1 MQPETIGGR
10 YRIQR
15 IIGRGGMGSVYLADD
30 ETLGREVAVKQVGL
44 LPGETT
50 PDSARALREARST
63 AALSHRNVVTVYDV
77 IDEAGSMWLVMEHVP
92 SRSLAQ
98 IINDDG
104 PLDPHEVARIGAQVA
119 AGLAAAH
126 GAGIV
131 HRDVKP
137 GNILVRADGVAKIS
151 DFGIARPDG
160 DPALTQ
166 TNLFVGT
173 PSYLSPEAARGDTP
187 TAASDVWSLGATL
200 YAAVE
205 GAPPYETSANHLAVL
220 NRIIEQ
226 DPAPPTRAGAL
237 APALSR
243 MLDRDPGSRWSMTD
257 AAHALERLSEA
268 GATRTIAATRSEQ
281 QDHGS
286 RDRAGVA
293 AGAVGAG
300 AAAGAGAAG
309 AATAA
314 AARPRTESRPSAPP
328 PQEPDERDGSRR
340 LGPVLIGLL
349 ALVLAVG
356 AALLFL
362 DRDDATESPAAD
374 TSSSPSASE
383 EPTAEQTEDQD
394 SAQDSEQGGH
404 QAEET
409 QEPEPSPEPSSSPP
423 APDEDAEAFVQ
434 RYYDTVPED
443 TETGWSM
450 LGPDARAS
458 VGRDSYEGWWD
469 TVEDVQVDEIQ
480 TAGSGD
486 SAEVALT
493 YTMKDGRVESER
505 RRLDLLSSENGWL
518 INGDERI

>member
-15 IIGRGGMGSVYLADD
+15 IIGRGGMGAVYLADD

-44 LPGETT
+44 LPGETV

-77 IDEAGSMWLVMEHVP
+77 IEEEGSIWLVMEHVP

-173 PSYLSPEAARGDTP
+173 PTYLSPEAARGDTP

-226 DPAPPTRAGAL
+226 DPTPPTRAGAL

-243 MLDRDPGSRWSMTD
+243 MLDRDPGSRWSMSD
-257 AAHALERLSEA
+257 AAHALERLSDD
-268 GATRTIAATRSEQ
+268 GATRTIAATRGE
-281 QDHGS
+281 DHGT
-286 RDRAGVA
+286 RDRAAVA
-293 AGAVGAG
+293 AGAGAVGAG
-300 AAAGAGAAG
+300 AAGAGVAG
-309 AATAA
+309 AATAES
-314 AARPRTESRPSAPP
+314 PRTEARPPAPP
-328 PQEPDERDGSRR
+328 PQDRDDRDGSRR

-362 DRDDATESPAAD
+362 DRDDSTESPAAG
-374 TSSSPSASE
+374 TSPTASASE
-383 EPTAEQTEDQD
+383 EPTADQTDDQG
-394 SAQDSEQGGH
+394 SEQGGN
-404 QAEET
+404 QEEET
-409 QEPEPSPEPSSSPP
+409 QEPEPSPEPSSAP
-423 APDEDAEAFVQ
+423 ATPDEDAEEFVQ

-450 LGPDARAS
+450 LGPDARSS

-469 TVEDVQVDEIQ
+469 TVEDVQVDGIE
-480 TAGSGD
+480 TTDSGD
-486 SAEVALT
+486 TAEVALT

-505 RRLDLLSSENGWL
+505 RQLDLLSSEDGWL
-518 INGDERI
+518 INGDTRI